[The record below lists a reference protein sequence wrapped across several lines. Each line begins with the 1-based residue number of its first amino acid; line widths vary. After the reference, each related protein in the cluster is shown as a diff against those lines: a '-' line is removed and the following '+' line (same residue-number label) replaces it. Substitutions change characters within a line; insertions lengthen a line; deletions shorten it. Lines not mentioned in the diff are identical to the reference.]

1 MATKA
6 ANIFQATLSLL
17 STQSVEAKAEAQA
30 KKLEAEATK
39 KLLDDAFQSGREAEI
54 DQLLEAKNE
63 FEGSLVVAAR
73 EKRVN
78 DAIDNI
84 TDKLAVMLVDASE
97 AGLLPAQL
105 KAQREAMVEKQANTL
120 AVLRHHKMIK

>member
-1 MATKA
+1 M
-6 ANIFQATLSLL
+6 NIFEATLSLI
-17 STQSVEAKAEAQA
+17 SNQTAEAKAEAEA
-30 KKLEAEATK
+30 RKLEAEATK
-39 KLLDDAFQSGREAEI
+39 KLLEDAFQSGREAEI
-54 DQLLEAKNE
+54 DQLLEAADE

-78 DAIDNI
+78 DAIDQI
-84 TDKLAVMLVDASE
+84 TDKLAVMLVDASD
-97 AGLLPAQL
+97 AGLLPTQL